1 MSNRVLTLHAS
12 RLRPPGGSIPQS
24 LCHLPAL
31 TEFQA
36 HNNKLNGTL
45 PYPCNWTNIQTVKLS
60 NNLLTGPLPNDL
72 PNFGNIEKIY
82 LADNRLTSTIPD
94 SFATFQKLTLLDLSR
109 NRIKDTFAH
118 AFSTLGKS
126 SSLVQVRLT
135 SNKIYGPMH
144 DTDFYNSQ
152 TLIAYFP
159 NLLGLW
165 LNNNQITG
173 TISSFFQFIYFLG
186 QLDLSQNKLTGE
198 IPSNAFPSISTFN
211 VTGNPGLRA
220 DKLPSFLRQRQQQVP
235 LLQGMTGYKKD
246 LSCPSIAGS
255 STPVIAF
262 VDPTYYTFKGCEC
275 AEGSYW
281 SSDDGQCRA
290 LQPHIHRQGPTQ
302 DQQFFPEPGYYPLEN
317 QSNTFALQRVTKCY
331 NPDACTVNG
340 TVFQCAEGYQSTL
353 CSQCMDHYYPQSFVC
368 TECQPYQRWL
378 KPLLGAVYV
387 PAFTYYCWHRRTNKS
402 GMMVILLFYLQLLG
416 ELRKSAAGS
425 LLNDIP
431 ADIFHYVD
439 EGGSAG
445 ISLGGL
451 ACTFPSWDQA
461 ANLVTI
467 AGLLWCMVLTAFA
480 LGFHRLWTRSRP
492 RKEPRRTSTVEL
504 PTSMSTVSTM
514 EAQLLPTEETTTAVE
529 VEEKLSTRAVRLLL
543 LLVYAIHFNAL
554 VESIKL
560 VNCSLSDAGD
570 SYLVFYPYKECTA
583 WRTTVGIIGIL
594 VYGVALPGVLSAII
608 LWHRHTLNP
617 WMEPLVSFLTGP
629 YRNGIWWW
637 EGVQLWRKVFIAAV
651 LAGFEFRSV
660 ISPTILSIAL
670 VILLLVQV
678 YLRPFQMRVENNME
692 TLSLLAAFGTYQAGI
707 LTQEGSGDL
716 EASNGARES
725 IMWMV
730 VMGNLVVVGAFVVLL
745 ASDPLHRLAACL
757 RLSSNNAMER
767 MVRLRSGSELHR
779 HDLEHKNRL
788 LKALKEA
795 LEMERD
801 DLNATVR
808 EKELQLRQSET
819 AVARCEK
826 EKGDLVARYEE
837 QVAQLQAQLNARK

>member
-1 MSNRVLTLHAS
+1 M
-12 RLRPPGGSIPQS
+12 I
-24 LCHLPAL
+24 
-31 TEFQA
+31 
-36 HNNKLNGTL
+36 
-45 PYPCNWTNIQTVKLS
+45 
-60 NNLLTGPLPNDL
+60 
-72 PNFGNIEKIY
+72 
-82 LADNRLTSTIPD
+82 
-94 SFATFQKLTLLDLSR
+94 
-109 NRIKDTFAH
+109 
-118 AFSTLGKS
+118 
-126 SSLVQVRLT
+126 
-135 SNKIYGPMH
+135 
-144 DTDFYNSQ
+144 
-152 TLIAYFP
+152 
-159 NLLGLW
+159 
-165 LNNNQITG
+165 
-173 TISSFFQFIYFLG
+173 
-186 QLDLSQNKLTGE
+186 
-198 IPSNAFPSISTFN
+198 
-211 VTGNPGLRA
+211 
-220 DKLPSFLRQRQQQVP
+220 
-235 LLQGMTGYKKD
+235 
-246 LSCPSIAGS
+246 
-255 STPVIAF
+255 
-262 VDPTYYTFKGCEC
+262 
-275 AEGSYW
+275 
-281 SSDDGQCRA
+281 
-290 LQPHIHRQGPTQ
+290 
-302 DQQFFPEPGYYPLEN
+302 
-317 QSNTFALQRVTKCY
+317 
-331 NPDACTVNG
+331 
-340 TVFQCAEGYQSTL
+340 
-353 CSQCMDHYYPQSFVC
+353 
-368 TECQPYQRWL
+368 
-378 KPLLGAVYV
+378 
-387 PAFTYYCWHRRTNKS
+387 
-402 GMMVILLFYLQLLG
+402 
-416 ELRKSAAGS
+416 
-425 LLNDIP
+425 
-431 ADIFHYVD
+431 
-439 EGGSAG
+439 
-445 ISLGGL
+445 
-451 ACTFPSWDQA
+451 
-461 ANLVTI
+461 
-467 AGLLWCMVLTAFA
+467 LTAFA

-504 PTSMSTVSTM
+504 PTSTVSTM

-594 VYGVALPGVLSAII
+594 VYGVALPGVLSAI

-745 ASDPLHRLAACL
+745 ASDPLHRLATRL
-757 RLSSNNAMER
+757 RWSSNAMER

-808 EKELQLRQSET
+808 EKELQLRQSEEEKRDL
-819 AVARCEK
+819 VARCE
-826 EKGDLVARYEE
+826 EQVA